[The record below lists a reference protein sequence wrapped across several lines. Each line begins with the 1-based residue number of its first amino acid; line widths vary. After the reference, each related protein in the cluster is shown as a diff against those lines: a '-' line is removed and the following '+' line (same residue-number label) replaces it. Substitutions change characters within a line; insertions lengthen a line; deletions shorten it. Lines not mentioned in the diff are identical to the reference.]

1 MAEYRQRRST
11 LPVLSLA
18 ALIAACH
25 TANMWTRIGWAA
37 ACFAAIMGFSRLAYG
52 VLVPAMRSALGG
64 NYALYGAIGGA
75 NLAGYLVGALS
86 ATRLARRPDRSRVNA
101 VALGTMCLAMVA
113 SGLVTSTLELGLLRF
128 LVGAAS
134 GVALSLT
141 LALAVERVT
150 PARRGVAAA
159 VVWAGGALGIAIVG
173 AGSLLLPLS
182 LPQTWRVG
190 WIAMG
195 LAGGASSVVF
205 ARLTGGSFA
214 AAERRDDGG
223 AIGMLARAGYLPL
236 TIGYAFFGV
245 GYIDGVTFLGAAL
258 GRPGAPASGAVWHTL
273 GLAGVGGAAVWG
285 PLLDRYRSGLPVG
298 AACLLC
304 ALGSLGFAI
313 PGPGWLTLP
322 GAFTVGFSFIGIP
335 AMIGALLQQREPA
348 ERYPRAFAS
357 MTTGLGMG
365 QIAGAPIGGLV
376 ADRLGATG
384 ALLFGA
390 AALGLAGT
398 LTALYRVPG
407 TSALKDRLAERGEDQ
422 LDGERGRPVAFV
434 EDGVRLRNIE

>member
-1 MAEYRQRRST
+1 
-11 LPVLSLA
+11 
-18 ALIAACH
+18 
-25 TANMWTRIGWAA
+25 MWTRIGWAA

-86 ATRLARRPDRSRVNA
+86 ATRLARRPDRSRINA
-101 VALGTMCLAMVA
+101 LALGTMCLAMGA
-113 SGLVTSTLELGLLRF
+113 SGLVGTTLELGLLRF

-141 LALAVERVT
+141 LALAVERVA

-182 LPQTWRVG
+182 LPQTWRIG

-195 LAGGASSVVF
+195 LFGGASSFVF

-223 AIGMLARAGYLPL
+223 AIGMLARSVYLPL
-236 TIGYAFFGV
+236 TLGYACFGV
-245 GYIDGVTFLGAAL
+245 GYIDVVTFLGAAL
-258 GRPGAPASGAVWHTL
+258 GRPGALPSGAVWLTL
-273 GLAGVGGAAVWG
+273 GLAGIGGAAVWG
-285 PLLDRYRSGLPVG
+285 PLLDRYRSGLPVA

-313 PGPGWLTLP
+313 PGPAWLTLL
-322 GAFTVGFSFIGIP
+322 GAFTVGISFIGIP

-357 MTTGLGMG
+357 MTTGLGIG
-365 QIAGAPIGGLV
+365 QIVGPQVGGLV
-376 ADRLGATG
+376 ADRFGTTSAVLI
-384 ALLFGA
+384 GA
-390 AALGLAGT
+390 AALGLAGA
-398 LTALYRVPG
+398 LTALYRRPR
-407 TSALKDRLAERGEDQ
+407 AAPLEDRLAKRGEDQ
-422 LDGERGRPVAFV
+422 LDGERGRAVAFV
-434 EDGVRLRNIE
+434 EDGVRLRNVE